1 MMQGAFPRCALRHKD
16 YFMIIQF
23 NAPLSCRL
31 EHLLVRFSELGYL
44 PLTRLSPSTFAVCR
58 LEWQREHHML
68 LPSDQVRSLIPSV
81 SSPAPIKLQHLPAIL
96 QIAQSCT
103 RKPSSWF
110 GQASSYTESPA
121 MFTLPVQVNLIEAD
135 VSSRSLWTGVM
146 AIAELC
152 AAGATQTPTR
162 LLERIEALRET
173 QRARQQPQPIQPKSV
188 PQQYG
193 SSLGRWPF
201 RPVNLGASS
210 RGIQPYQAM
219 PGASDE

>member
-1 MMQGAFPRCALRHKD
+1 
-16 YFMIIQF
+16 MIIQF
-23 NAPLSCRL
+23 NTPITCRL

-81 SSPAPIKLQHLPAIL
+81 SGPAPIQLQHLPATL

-103 RKPSSWF
+103 RKPSSWY
-110 GQASSYTESPA
+110 GQDGACRESPA
-121 MFTLPVQVNLIEAD
+121 MFTLPVQVNLTEAD
-135 VSSRSLWTGVM
+135 VSSRSLWTGAM

-152 AAGATQTPTR
+152 AAGAAQTPAR
-162 LLERIEALRET
+162 LLERIEALRT
-173 QRARQQPQPIQPKSV
+173 AQHARQQPKPSQPNSV
-188 PQQYG
+188 SQRYAT
-193 SSLGRWPF
+193 SMGRWPF

-210 RGIQPYQAM
+210 RGIQPHQAM
-219 PGASDE
+219 PGACDE